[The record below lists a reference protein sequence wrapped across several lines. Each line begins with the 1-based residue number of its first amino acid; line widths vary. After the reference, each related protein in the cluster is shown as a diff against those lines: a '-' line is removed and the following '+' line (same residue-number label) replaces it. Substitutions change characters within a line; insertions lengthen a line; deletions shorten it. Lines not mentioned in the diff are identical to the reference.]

1 MPRPLTPLPR
11 VLSVLLLVAH
21 LGLAQAQ
28 VTALYNLNGEATAF
42 IDWAEEATIYH
53 WDGRPLAYLY
63 DDGSPSHWLVYSFPG
78 VFLGWFEGEVIWDQ
92 QGNAILASSS
102 VLTSVLPRQ
111 PLLGLKRLRPLKGI
125 RGLAPLKPLYSYRFS
140 SRSAEAFFGI
150 ASANP
155 TPRPITPATSGNRG
169 AYPGIDRTQ
178 TIQGVSRNGDVITLL
193 DGSRWEVYSLDR
205 WRSSLLF
212 PYSRVLVTRAA
223 RPTLGYDY
231 LIDNQRGQA
240 LRVRFLGY

>member
-1 MPRPLTPLPR
+1 VPRPLTPLPR

-21 LGLAQAQ
+21 LALAQAQ

-78 VFLGWFEGEVIWDQ
+78 VFLGWFEGEAIWDQ
-92 QGNAILASSS
+92 QGNAILASAS

-150 ASANP
+150 AAATP

-178 TIQGVSRNGDVITLL
+178 TIQDVSRNGDVITLL

-205 WRSSLLF
+205 WRSSLLIPF
-212 PYSRVLVTRAA
+212 TRVLVTRAA
-223 RPTLGYDY
+223 RPTLGHDY
-231 LIDNQRGQA
+231 LIDNQRGQE